1 MPLCLQS
8 LKFKLENWKHAN
20 IYTNAKTMNYE
31 LKRLELAI
39 MNVFMYLLVLIIGKS
54 KGSLCPQGMCS
65 I

>member
-1 MPLCLQS
+1 MQ
-8 LKFKLENWKHAN
+8 

-54 KGSLCPQGMCS
+54 KVLFVLRECQYLSSNPAIVPRS